1 VKNAPIRASVIT
13 LLAALTML
21 LTNAHAQEP
30 VQVGISYYPTNVIN
44 VSASIPMFT
53 TEDVTHSARAGI
65 TYAFSGLPA
74 VNASYVLSGPREGR
88 TQTYVGAGVGLAF
101 PQAPAASPSLSG
113 HALTGVNVLI
123 TQSFNAFTE
132 VIVAGNSF
140 GTRMSFGV
148 GVAYLFG
155 GSN

>member
-1 VKNAPIRASVIT
+1 MKITTIRASVIT

-65 TYAFSGLPA
+65 TCSG
-74 VNASYVLSGPREGR
+74 
-88 TQTYVGAGVGLAF
+88 QF
-101 PQAPAASPSLSG
+101 
-113 HALTGVNVLI
+113 
-123 TQSFNAFTE
+123 
-132 VIVAGNSF
+132 
-140 GTRMSFGV
+140 
-148 GVAYLFG
+148 
-155 GSN
+155 